1 MTQKVRQ
8 AFQDYFDN
16 FDFNSI
22 PATERDKDVE
32 DYAEI
37 AKASKMASTAPLD
50 DDSDILGISAFE
62 MVSIGIVNGYKIEV
76 WTSDGG
82 DIPFFHVSK
91 KDTNGKELNVPIR
104 FLENRYYHH
113 GGFRDTLDRDS
124 LCQLVEFLK
133 DDNCQKWKALIDLW
147 NNNCTNVTILDS
159 IRNQVP
165 DFSHIQE
172 G

>member
-1 MTQKVRQ
+1 MTQKARQ

-22 PATERDKDVE
+22 PASERDKDVE

-50 DDSDILGISAFE
+50 DDTDILGIPSFE
-62 MVSIGIVNGYKIEV
+62 RASVGIINEYKVEV
-76 WTSDGG
+76 WTRDSGN
-82 DIPFFHVSK
+82 IPFFHVCK
-91 KDTNGKELNVPIR
+91 EDDNGKSLNVPIR

-113 GGFRDTLDRDS
+113 GEYRDTLNIAS

-133 DDNCQKWKALIDLW
+133 EDNCQKWKALIDLW